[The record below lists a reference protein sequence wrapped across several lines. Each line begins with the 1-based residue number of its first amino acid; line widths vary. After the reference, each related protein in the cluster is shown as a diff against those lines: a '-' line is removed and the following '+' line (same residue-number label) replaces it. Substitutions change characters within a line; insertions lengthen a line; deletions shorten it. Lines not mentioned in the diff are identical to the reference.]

1 MIGYNSDALK
11 EHIESLF
18 KPGMSWENHGD
29 WHIDHI
35 FPLSK
40 FDKSTPVSIV
50 NSLDNLTPLWKEE
63 NLKKGNRI

>member
-1 MIGYNSDALK
+1 
-11 EHIESLF
+11 
-18 KPGMSWENHGD
+18 MSWENHGD